1 MQNNLELRK
10 PLTATSS
17 KFSIVIKD
25 IDYSVDLTCKRR
37 KTKTGLFS
45 KKDGKKGQEDLNQSR
60 VLAKN
65 YLDLDSHPLFL
76 EIESLLRE
84 TKIAPADV
92 AGKLMAKNHKKDVDG
107 SLKDLVQSLVTRK
120 TYHTSHSDDHN
131 KKPSGKKRKSIS
143 WISDGFYYGHKT

>member
-1 MQNNLELRK
+1 M
-10 PLTATSS
+10 
-17 KFSIVIKD
+17 
-25 IDYSVDLTCKRR
+25 
-37 KTKTGLFS
+37 
-45 KKDGKKGQEDLNQSR
+45 
-60 VLAKN
+60 
-65 YLDLDSHPLFL
+65 
-76 EIESLLRE
+76 RE

-143 WISDGFYYGHKT
+143 WIVLGCLIYLSLNLLILYCSNVV